1 MGENRLFKKFLRS
14 FCCFVLL
21 PFCAVLMGVT
31 AYANRLQL
39 KNDLAQNEN
48 LAAQVVNAVSQQTEL
63 AQNMCKSVLQN
74 QSILNFFDK
83 DYSSSSD
90 LLYYRT
96 TIYEFVKTTNGMS
109 DIRLRVYMENTSI
122 PMGFGVFYPMRY
134 IDRGEVFR
142 AFYASDRESVWLDGS
157 FDEELPENQ
166 RLGSG
171 DTYHY
176 LHKIQ
181 VGSRLLGV
189 VEAMVPKRVLAFH
202 DVLTQPGPAVVD
214 DCYFYNYSDT
224 PLTEEQLRTLAG
236 NAGTGYTRSLV
247 YSRHE
252 LPRGP
257 FGVVVLSPRAQ
268 ITSVA
273 VLSGILLLAVTAVML
288 ASFFLYNR
296 RMIQDIHHCLDE
308 MAVAIENDFNPQAGP
323 PGSSIAEISK
333 RRDEI
338 SVLAQRITYLLGQIR
353 SLLDQKIQKET
364 AAKEAVLLALQHQI
378 NPHFLYN
385 TMEVFSARMELAGLY
400 EESGAIAAFCRMLR
414 YNMNTKELMSTLEE
428 EIGQVKYFTAIQ
440 RVRGI
445 PFEVR
450 FDIPQELLKEKVIRF
465 LLEPFVENSFK
476 YRGEASP
483 LRVSISARELG
494 DQIEVLIRNNGEPVS
509 AGRMA
514 ELNERF
520 QNGPVSAK
528 SRGTRVGLS
537 NINSRLKLFYGD
549 SHYIQVGCDG
559 ETTTFRFLVE
569 RRPDGAEDAAPQ
581 DGKGAP

>member
-1 MGENRLFKKFLRS
+1 MGENRLFIKFLRS
-14 FCCFVLL
+14 FFCFVLL
-21 PFCAVLMGVT
+21 PFCVILAGVT
-31 AYANRLQL
+31 VYANQLQL

-83 DYSSSSD
+83 EYSSSSD

-96 TIYEFVKTTNGMS
+96 TIYEFVKATNGMS
-109 DIRLRVYMENTSI
+109 DIKLRVYLENSSI

-134 IDRGEVFR
+134 IDRGEVFQT
-142 AFYASDRESVWLDGS
+142 FYSSGQENVWLDGN
-157 FDEELPENQ
+157 FDGELPENQ

-176 LHKIQ
+176 LHKIK

-189 VEAMVPKRVLAFH
+189 VEAMVPKRVLAVH
-202 DVLTQPGPAVVD
+202 DVLKQPGPMVVD
-214 DCYFYNYSDT
+214 SCYFYNYTDT
-224 PLTEEQLRTLAG
+224 PLTEDQLRTFAG
-236 NAGTGYTRSLV
+236 NAGTGYTGSLV

-252 LPRGP
+252 LPKGP
-257 FGVVVLSPRAQ
+257 LSVVVISPRAQ
-268 ITSVA
+268 ITFVA
-273 VLSGILLLAVTAVML
+273 VLAVLLLLAVVAVML
-288 ASFFLYNR
+288 AGFFLYNR

-308 MAVAIENDFNPQAGP
+308 MAVAIENDFNPHAGP

-338 SVLAQRITYLLGQIR
+338 SILAQRITYLLGQIR
-353 SLLDQKIQKET
+353 SLLDQKIQEKT

-400 EESGAIAAFCRMLR
+400 EESGAISAFCRMLR
-414 YNMNTKELMSTLEE
+414 YNMNTKDMTVAMKQ
-428 EIGQVKYFTAIQ
+428 EIRQVKDYLAIQ
-440 RVRGI
+440 RIRKI
-445 PFEVR
+445 PFEIS
-450 FDIPQELLKEKVIRF
+450 FDVPPELMEELVIRF

-476 YRGEASP
+476 YRGAVSP
-483 LRVSISARELG
+483 LYIRIAVQSLG
-494 DQIEVLIRNNGEPVS
+494 RQMEITIENNGESISPD
-509 AGRMA
+509 RLA

-520 QNGPVSAK
+520 RREPVSVK
-528 SRGTRVGLS
+528 SPGSHIGLT
-537 NINSRLKLFYGD
+537 NINSRLKLFYGED
-549 SHYIQVGCDG
+549 HYIQVGSSG
-559 ETTTFRFLVE
+559 GITFFRFCVE
-569 RRPDGAEDAAPQ
+569 RRALPPQAE
-581 DGKGAP
+581 KGAPV

>member
-1 MGENRLFKKFLRS
+1 MGENRLFIKFLRS
-14 FCCFVLL
+14 FFCFVLL
-21 PFCAVLMGVT
+21 PFCVILAGVT
-31 AYANRLQL
+31 VYANQLQL

-83 DYSSSSD
+83 EYSSSSD

-96 TIYEFVKTTNGMS
+96 TIYEFVKATNSMS
-109 DIRLRVYMENTSI
+109 DIKLRVYLENSSI

-134 IDRGEVFR
+134 IDRGEVFQT
-142 AFYASDRESVWLDGS
+142 FYSSGQENVWLDGN
-157 FDEELPENQ
+157 FDGELPENQ

-176 LHKIQ
+176 LHKIK

-189 VEAMVPKRVLAFH
+189 VEAMVPKRVLAVH
-202 DVLTQPGPAVVD
+202 DVLKQPGPMVVD
-214 DCYFYNYSDT
+214 SCYFYNYTDT
-224 PLTEEQLRTLAG
+224 PLTEDQLRTFAG
-236 NAGTGYTRSLV
+236 NAGTGYTGSLV

-252 LPRGP
+252 LPKGP
-257 FGVVVLSPRAQ
+257 LSVVVISPRAQ
-268 ITSVA
+268 ITFVA
-273 VLSGILLLAVTAVML
+273 VLAVLLLLAVVAVML
-288 ASFFLYNR
+288 AGFFLYNR

-308 MAVAIENDFNPQAGP
+308 MAVAIENDFNPHAGP

-338 SVLAQRITYLLGQIR
+338 SILAQRITYLLGQIR
-353 SLLDQKIQKET
+353 SLLDQKIQEKT

-400 EESGAIAAFCRMLR
+400 EESGAISAFCRMLR
-414 YNMNTKELMSTLEE
+414 YNMNTKDMTVAMKQ
-428 EIGQVKYFTAIQ
+428 EIRQVKDYLAIQ
-440 RVRGI
+440 RIRKI
-445 PFEVR
+445 PFEIS
-450 FDIPQELLKEKVIRF
+450 FDVPPELMEELVIRF

-476 YRGEASP
+476 YRGAVSP
-483 LRVSISARELG
+483 LYIRIAVQSLG
-494 DQIEVLIRNNGEPVS
+494 RQMEITIENNGESISPD
-509 AGRMA
+509 RMA

-520 QNGPVSAK
+520 RNEPVSVK
-528 SRGTRVGLS
+528 SPGSHIGLT
-537 NINSRLKLFYGD
+537 NINSRLKLFYGED
-549 SHYIQVGCDG
+549 HYIQVGSSG
-559 ETTTFRFLVE
+559 GITFFRFCVE
-569 RRPDGAEDAAPQ
+569 RRALPPQAE
-581 DGKGAP
+581 KGAPV

>member
-1 MGENRLFKKFLRS
+1 MGENRLFIKFLRS
-14 FCCFVLL
+14 FFCFVLL
-21 PFCAVLMGVT
+21 PFCVILAGVT
-31 AYANRLQL
+31 VYANQLQL

-83 DYSSSSD
+83 EYSSSSD

-96 TIYEFVKTTNGMS
+96 TIYEFVKATNGMS
-109 DIRLRVYMENTSI
+109 DIKLRVYLENSSI

-134 IDRGEVFR
+134 IDRGEVFQT
-142 AFYASDRESVWLDGS
+142 FYSSGQESVWLDGN
-157 FDEELPENQ
+157 FDGELPENQ

-176 LHKIQ
+176 LHKIE

-189 VEAMVPKRVLAFH
+189 VEAMVPKRVLAVH
-202 DVLTQPGPAVVD
+202 DVLKQPGPMVVD
-214 DCYFYNYSDT
+214 SCYFYNYTDT
-224 PLTEEQLRTLAG
+224 PLTEDQLRTFAG
-236 NAGTGYTRSLV
+236 NAGTGYTGSLV

-252 LPRGP
+252 LPKGP
-257 FGVVVLSPRAQ
+257 LSVIVISPRAQ
-268 ITSVA
+268 ITFVA
-273 VLSGILLLAVTAVML
+273 VLAVLLLLAVVAVML
-288 ASFFLYNR
+288 AGFFLYNR

-308 MAVAIENDFNPQAGP
+308 MAVAIENDFNPHAGP

-338 SVLAQRITYLLGQIR
+338 SILAQRITYLLGQIR
-353 SLLDQKIQKET
+353 SLLDQKIQEKT

-400 EESGAIAAFCRMLR
+400 EESGAISAFCRMLR
-414 YNMNTKELMSTLEE
+414 YNMNTKDMTVAMKQ
-428 EIGQVKYFTAIQ
+428 EIRQVKDYLAIQ
-440 RVRGI
+440 RIRKI
-445 PFEVR
+445 PFEIS
-450 FDIPQELLKEKVIRF
+450 FDVPPELMEELVIRF

-476 YRGEASP
+476 YRGAVSP
-483 LRVSISARELG
+483 LYIRIAVQSLG
-494 DQIEVLIRNNGEPVS
+494 RQMEITIENNGESISPD
-509 AGRMA
+509 RMA

-520 QNGPVSAK
+520 RSEPVSVK
-528 SRGTRVGLS
+528 SLGSHIGLT
-537 NINSRLKLFYGD
+537 NINSRLKLFYGED
-549 SHYIQVGCDG
+549 HHIQVGSSG
-559 ETTTFRFLVE
+559 GITFFRFCVE
-569 RRPDGAEDAAPQ
+569 RRALPPQAE
-581 DGKGAP
+581 KGAPV

>member
-1 MGENRLFKKFLRS
+1 MGENRLFIKFLRS
-14 FCCFVLL
+14 FFCFVLL
-21 PFCAVLMGVT
+21 PFCVILAGVT
-31 AYANRLQL
+31 VYANQLQL

-83 DYSSSSD
+83 EYSSSSD

-96 TIYEFVKTTNGMS
+96 TIYEFVKATNGMS
-109 DIRLRVYMENTSI
+109 DIKLRVYLENSSI

-134 IDRGEVFR
+134 IDRGEVFQT
-142 AFYASDRESVWLDGS
+142 FYSSGQESVWLDGN
-157 FDEELPENQ
+157 FDGELPENQ

-176 LHKIQ
+176 LHKIE

-189 VEAMVPKRVLAFH
+189 VEAMVPKRVLAVH
-202 DVLTQPGPAVVD
+202 DVLKQPGPMVVD
-214 DCYFYNYSDT
+214 SCYFYNYTDT
-224 PLTEEQLRTLAG
+224 PLTEDQLRTFAG
-236 NAGTGYTRSLV
+236 NAGTGYTGSLV

-252 LPRGP
+252 LPKGP
-257 FGVVVLSPRAQ
+257 LSVIVISPRAQ
-268 ITSVA
+268 ITFVA
-273 VLSGILLLAVTAVML
+273 VLAVLLLLAVVAVML
-288 ASFFLYNR
+288 AGFFLYNR

-308 MAVAIENDFNPQAGP
+308 MAVAIENDFNPHAGP

-338 SVLAQRITYLLGQIR
+338 SILAQRITYLLGQIR
-353 SLLDQKIQKET
+353 SLLDQKIQEKT

-400 EESGAIAAFCRMLR
+400 EESGAISAFCRMLR
-414 YNMNTKELMSTLEE
+414 YNMNTKDMTVAMKQ
-428 EIGQVKYFTAIQ
+428 EIRQVKDYLAIQ
-440 RVRGI
+440 RIRKI
-445 PFEVR
+445 PFEIS
-450 FDIPQELLKEKVIRF
+450 FDVPPELMEELVIRF

-476 YRGEASP
+476 YRGAVSP
-483 LRVSISARELG
+483 LYIRIAVQSLG
-494 DQIEVLIRNNGEPVS
+494 RQMEITIENNGESISPD
-509 AGRMA
+509 RMA

-520 QNGPVSAK
+520 RSEPVSVK
-528 SRGTRVGLS
+528 SLGS
-537 NINSRLKLFYGD
+537 HIGD
-549 SHYIQVGCDG
+549 RKSV
-559 ETTTFRFLVE
+559 V
-569 RRPDGAEDAAPQ
+569 
-581 DGKGAP
+581 

>member
-1 MGENRLFKKFLRS
+1 MGENRLFIKFLRS
-14 FCCFVLL
+14 FFCFVLL
-21 PFCAVLMGVT
+21 PFCVILAGVT
-31 AYANRLQL
+31 VYANQLQL

-83 DYSSSSD
+83 EYSSSSD

-96 TIYEFVKTTNGMS
+96 TIYEFVKATNGMS
-109 DIRLRVYMENTSI
+109 DIKLRVYLENSSI

-134 IDRGEVFR
+134 IDRGEVFQT
-142 AFYASDRESVWLDGS
+142 FYSSGQESVWLDGN
-157 FDEELPENQ
+157 FDGELPENQ

-176 LHKIQ
+176 LHKIK

-189 VEAMVPKRVLAFH
+189 VEAMVPKRVLAVH
-202 DVLTQPGPAVVD
+202 DVLKQPGPMVVD
-214 DCYFYNYSDT
+214 SCYFYNYTDT
-224 PLTEEQLRTLAG
+224 PLTEDQLRTFAG
-236 NAGTGYTRSLV
+236 NAGTGYTGSLV

-252 LPRGP
+252 LPKGP
-257 FGVVVLSPRAQ
+257 LSVIVISPRAQ
-268 ITSVA
+268 ITFVA
-273 VLSGILLLAVTAVML
+273 VLAVLLLLAVVAVML
-288 ASFFLYNR
+288 AGFFLYNR

-308 MAVAIENDFNPQAGP
+308 MAVAIENDFNPHAGP

-338 SVLAQRITYLLGQIR
+338 SILAQRITYLLGQIR
-353 SLLDQKIQKET
+353 SLLDQKIQEKT

-400 EESGAIAAFCRMLR
+400 EESGAISAFCRMLR
-414 YNMNTKELMSTLEE
+414 YNMNTKDMTVAMKQ
-428 EIGQVKYFTAIQ
+428 EIRQVKDYLAIQ
-440 RVRGI
+440 RIRKI
-445 PFEVR
+445 PFEIS
-450 FDIPQELLKEKVIRF
+450 FDVPPELMEELVIRF

-476 YRGEASP
+476 YRGAVSP
-483 LRVSISARELG
+483 LYIRIAVQSLG
-494 DQIEVLIRNNGEPVS
+494 RQMEITIENNGESISPD
-509 AGRMA
+509 RMA

-520 QNGPVSAK
+520 RSEPVSVK
-528 SRGTRVGLS
+528 SPGSHIGLT
-537 NINSRLKLFYGD
+537 NINSRLKLFYGED
-549 SHYIQVGCDG
+549 HYIQVGSSG
-559 ETTTFRFLVE
+559 GITFFRFCVE
-569 RRPDGAEDAAPQ
+569 RRALPPQAE
-581 DGKGAP
+581 KGAPV

>member
-1 MGENRLFKKFLRS
+1 MGENRLFIKFLRS
-14 FCCFVLL
+14 FFCFVLL
-21 PFCAVLMGVT
+21 PFCVILAGVT
-31 AYANRLQL
+31 VYANQLQL

-83 DYSSSSD
+83 EYSSSSD

-96 TIYEFVKTTNGMS
+96 TIYEFVKATNGMS
-109 DIRLRVYMENTSI
+109 DIKLRVYLENSSI

-134 IDRGEVFR
+134 IDRGEVFQT
-142 AFYASDRESVWLDGS
+142 FYSSGQENVWLDGN
-157 FDEELPENQ
+157 FDGELPENQ

-176 LHKIQ
+176 LHKIK

-189 VEAMVPKRVLAFH
+189 VEAMVPKRVLAVH
-202 DVLTQPGPAVVD
+202 DVLKQPGPMVVD
-214 DCYFYNYSDT
+214 SCYFYNYTDT
-224 PLTEEQLRTLAG
+224 PLTEDQLRTFAG
-236 NAGTGYTRSLV
+236 NAGTGYTGSLV

-252 LPRGP
+252 LPKGP
-257 FGVVVLSPRAQ
+257 LSVVVISPRAQ
-268 ITSVA
+268 ITFVA
-273 VLSGILLLAVTAVML
+273 VLAVLLLLAVVAVML
-288 ASFFLYNR
+288 AGFFLYNR

-308 MAVAIENDFNPQAGP
+308 MAVAIENDFNPHAGP

-338 SVLAQRITYLLGQIR
+338 SILAQRITYLLGQIR
-353 SLLDQKIQKET
+353 SLLDQKIQEKT

-400 EESGAIAAFCRMLR
+400 EESGAISAFCRMLR
-414 YNMNTKELMSTLEE
+414 YNMNTKDMTVAMKQ
-428 EIGQVKYFTAIQ
+428 EIRQVKDYLAIQ
-440 RVRGI
+440 RIRKI
-445 PFEVR
+445 PFEIS
-450 FDIPQELLKEKVIRF
+450 FDVPPELMEELVIRF

-476 YRGEASP
+476 YRGAVSP
-483 LRVSISARELG
+483 LYIRIAVQSLG
-494 DQIEVLIRNNGEPVS
+494 RQMEITIENNGESISPD
-509 AGRMA
+509 RMA

-520 QNGPVSAK
+520 RNEPVSVK
-528 SRGTRVGLS
+528 SPGSHIGLT
-537 NINSRLKLFYGD
+537 NINSRLKLFYGED
-549 SHYIQVGCDG
+549 HYIQVGSSG
-559 ETTTFRFLVE
+559 GITFFRFCVE
-569 RRPDGAEDAAPQ
+569 RRALPPQAE
-581 DGKGAP
+581 KGAPV

>member
-1 MGENRLFKKFLRS
+1 MGENRLFIKFLRS
-14 FCCFVLL
+14 FFCFVLL
-21 PFCAVLMGVT
+21 PFCVILAGVT
-31 AYANRLQL
+31 VYANQLQL

-83 DYSSSSD
+83 EYSSSSD

-96 TIYEFVKTTNGMS
+96 TIYEFVKATNGMS
-109 DIRLRVYMENTSI
+109 DIKLRVYLENSSI

-134 IDRGEVFR
+134 IDRGEVFQT
-142 AFYASDRESVWLDGS
+142 FYSSGQESVWLDGN
-157 FDEELPENQ
+157 FDGELPENQ

-176 LHKIQ
+176 LHKIK

-189 VEAMVPKRVLAFH
+189 VEAMVPKRVLAVH
-202 DVLTQPGPAVVD
+202 DVLKQPGPMVVD
-214 DCYFYNYSDT
+214 SCYFYNYTDT
-224 PLTEEQLRTLAG
+224 PLTEDQLRTFAG
-236 NAGTGYTRSLV
+236 NAGTGYTGSLV

-252 LPRGP
+252 LPKGP
-257 FGVVVLSPRAQ
+257 LSVIVISPRAQ
-268 ITSVA
+268 ITFVA
-273 VLSGILLLAVTAVML
+273 VLAVLLLLAVVAVML
-288 ASFFLYNR
+288 AGFFLYNR

-308 MAVAIENDFNPQAGP
+308 MAVAIENDFNPHAGP

-338 SVLAQRITYLLGQIR
+338 SILAQRITYLLGQIR
-353 SLLDQKIQKET
+353 SLLDQKIQEKT

-400 EESGAIAAFCRMLR
+400 EESGAISAFCRMLR
-414 YNMNTKELMSTLEE
+414 YNMNTKDMTVAMKQ
-428 EIGQVKYFTAIQ
+428 EIRQVKDYLAIQ
-440 RVRGI
+440 RIRKI
-445 PFEVR
+445 PFEIS
-450 FDIPQELLKEKVIRF
+450 FDVPPELMEELVIRF

-476 YRGEASP
+476 YRGAVSP
-483 LRVSISARELG
+483 LYIRIAVQSLG
-494 DQIEVLIRNNGEPVS
+494 RQMEITIENNGESISPD
-509 AGRMA
+509 RMA

-520 QNGPVSAK
+520 RSEPVSVK
-528 SRGTRVGLS
+528 SPGSHIGLT
-537 NINSRLKLFYGD
+537 NINSRLKLFYGED
-549 SHYIQVGCDG
+549 HYIQVGSSG
-559 ETTTFRFLVE
+559 GITFFRFCVE
-569 RRPDGAEDAAPQ
+569 RHALPPQAE
-581 DGKGAP
+581 KGAPV

>member
-1 MGENRLFKKFLRS
+1 MGENRLFIKFLRS
-14 FCCFVLL
+14 FFCFVLL
-21 PFCAVLMGVT
+21 PFCVILAGVT
-31 AYANRLQL
+31 VYANQLQL

-83 DYSSSSD
+83 EYSSSSD

-96 TIYEFVKTTNGMS
+96 TIYEFVKATNGMS
-109 DIRLRVYMENTSI
+109 DIKLRVYLENSSI

-134 IDRGEVFR
+134 IDRGEVFQT
-142 AFYASDRESVWLDGS
+142 FYSSGQENVWLDGN
-157 FDEELPENQ
+157 FDGELPENQ

-176 LHKIQ
+176 LHKIK

-189 VEAMVPKRVLAFH
+189 VEAMVPKRVLAVH
-202 DVLTQPGPAVVD
+202 DVLKQPGPMVVD
-214 DCYFYNYSDT
+214 SCYFYNYTDK
-224 PLTEEQLRTLAG
+224 PLTEDQLRTFAV
-236 NAGTGYTRSLV
+236 NAGTGYTGSLV

-252 LPRGP
+252 LPKGP
-257 FGVVVLSPRAQ
+257 LSVVVISPRAQ
-268 ITSVA
+268 ITFVA
-273 VLSGILLLAVTAVML
+273 VLAVLLLLAVVAVML
-288 ASFFLYNR
+288 AGFFLYNR

-308 MAVAIENDFNPQAGP
+308 MAVAIENDFNPHAGP

-338 SVLAQRITYLLGQIR
+338 SILAQRITYLLGQIR
-353 SLLDQKIQKET
+353 SLLDQKIQEKT

-400 EESGAIAAFCRMLR
+400 EESGAISAFCRMLR
-414 YNMNTKELMSTLEE
+414 YNMNTKDMTVAMKQ
-428 EIGQVKYFTAIQ
+428 EIRQVKDYLAIQ
-440 RVRGI
+440 RIRKI
-445 PFEVR
+445 PFEIS
-450 FDIPQELLKEKVIRF
+450 FDVPPELMEELVIRF

-476 YRGEASP
+476 YRGAVSP
-483 LRVSISARELG
+483 LYIRIAVQSLG
-494 DQIEVLIRNNGEPVS
+494 RQMEITIENNGESISPD
-509 AGRMA
+509 RMA

-520 QNGPVSAK
+520 RNEPVSVK
-528 SRGTRVGLS
+528 SPGSHIGLT
-537 NINSRLKLFYGD
+537 NINSRLKLFYGED
-549 SHYIQVGCDG
+549 HYIQVGSSG
-559 ETTTFRFLVE
+559 GITFFRFCVE
-569 RRPDGAEDAAPQ
+569 RRALPPQAE
-581 DGKGAP
+581 KGAPV

>member
-14 FCCFVLL
+14 FFCFVLL
-21 PFCAVLMGVT
+21 PFGVILT
-31 AYANRLQL
+31 GIVVYTNQLQL
-39 KNDLAQNEN
+39 KNDMAQNEN
-48 LAAQVVNAVSQQTEL
+48 LASQVVNAISQQTEL
-63 AQNMCKSVLQN
+63 AKNMCNSILQN

-83 DYSSSSD
+83 EYTTSPD

-96 TIYEFVKTTNGMS
+96 TIYDFVKTTNGMS
-109 DIRLRVYMENTSI
+109 DIRLRVYMENESI

-134 IDRGEVFR
+134 IDRSEAFR
-142 AFYASDRESVWLDGS
+142 TFYGSERESIWLDGD
-157 FDEELPENQ
+157 FDQELPENQ
-166 RLGSG
+166 RTGSG

-181 VGSRLLGV
+181 VGTRLLGV
-189 VEAMVPKRVLAFH
+189 VEAMVPKRVLAVH
-202 DVLTQPGPAVVD
+202 DPQAQPGPVVAD
-214 DCYFYNYSDT
+214 GCYYYNYSPA
-224 PLTEEQLRTLAG
+224 PLTEEQLCALAG
-236 NAGTGYTRSLV
+236 GDGTGHTRSLV

-252 LPRGP
+252 LPKGP
-257 FGVVVLSPRAQ
+257 FSVVVISPRAQ
-268 ITSVA
+268 ITSVT
-273 VLSGILLLAVTAVML
+273 VLSVLLLLAVVAALL
-288 ASFFLYNR
+288 AGFFLYNR

-308 MAVAIENDFNPQAGP
+308 MAVAIENDFNPHAGP
-323 PGSSIAEISK
+323 PGSSIAEIAK

-353 SLLDQKIQKET
+353 SLLDQKIQEET
-364 AAKEAVLLALQHQI
+364 ASKEAVLLALQHQI

-400 EESGAIAAFCRMLR
+400 EESSAISAFCRMLR

-428 EIGQVKYFTAIQ
+428 EIGQVKYFAAIQ
-440 RVRGI
+440 RIRSI
-445 PFEVR
+445 PFEIE
-450 FDIPQELLKEKVIRF
+450 FDIPPALLKERVIRF

-483 LRVSISARELG
+483 LRVSISARALG
-494 DQIEVLIRNNGEPVS
+494 DQMEVRIENNGEPVS

-549 SHYIQVGCDG
+549 SHYIQVGRDG
-559 ETTTFRFLVE
+559 EITTFRFLIE
-569 RRPDGAEDAAPQ
+569 RRPGGAEDGLSQ
-581 DGKGAP
+581 GGKGAP

>member
-1 MGENRLFKKFLRS
+1 MGENRLFIKFLRS
-14 FCCFVLL
+14 FFCFVLL
-21 PFCAVLMGVT
+21 PFCVILAGVT
-31 AYANRLQL
+31 VYANQLQL

-83 DYSSSSD
+83 EYSSSSD

-96 TIYEFVKTTNGMS
+96 TIYEFVKATNGMS
-109 DIRLRVYMENTSI
+109 DIKLRVYLENSSI

-134 IDRGEVFR
+134 IDRGEVFQT
-142 AFYASDRESVWLDGS
+142 FYSSGQENVWLDGN
-157 FDEELPENQ
+157 FDGELPENQ

-176 LHKIQ
+176 LHKIK

-189 VEAMVPKRVLAFH
+189 VEAMVPKRVLAVH
-202 DVLTQPGPAVVD
+202 DVLKQPGPMVVD
-214 DCYFYNYSDT
+214 SCYFYNYTDT
-224 PLTEEQLRTLAG
+224 PLTEDQLRTFAG
-236 NAGTGYTRSLV
+236 NAGTGYTGSLV

-252 LPRGP
+252 LPKGP
-257 FGVVVLSPRAQ
+257 LSVVVISPRAQ
-268 ITSVA
+268 ITFVA
-273 VLSGILLLAVTAVML
+273 VLAVLLLLAVVAVML
-288 ASFFLYNR
+288 AGFFLYNR

-308 MAVAIENDFNPQAGP
+308 MAVAIENDFNPHAGP

-338 SVLAQRITYLLGQIR
+338 SILAQRITYLLGQIR
-353 SLLDQKIQKET
+353 SLLDQKIQEKT

-400 EESGAIAAFCRMLR
+400 EESGAISAFCRMLR
-414 YNMNTKELMSTLEE
+414 YNMNTKDMTVAMKQ
-428 EIGQVKYFTAIQ
+428 EIRQVKDYLAIQ
-440 RVRGI
+440 RIRKI
-445 PFEVR
+445 PFEIS
-450 FDIPQELLKEKVIRF
+450 FDVPPELMEELVIRF

-476 YRGEASP
+476 YRGAVSP
-483 LRVSISARELG
+483 LYIRIAVQSLG
-494 DQIEVLIRNNGEPVS
+494 RQMEITIENNGESISPD
-509 AGRMA
+509 RMA

-520 QNGPVSAK
+520 RSEPVSVK
-528 SRGTRVGLS
+528 SLGSHIGLT
-537 NINSRLKLFYGD
+537 NINSRLKLFYGED
-549 SHYIQVGCDG
+549 HYIQVGSSG
-559 ETTTFRFLVE
+559 GITFFRFCVE
-569 RRPDGAEDAAPQ
+569 RRALPPQAE
-581 DGKGAP
+581 KGAPV